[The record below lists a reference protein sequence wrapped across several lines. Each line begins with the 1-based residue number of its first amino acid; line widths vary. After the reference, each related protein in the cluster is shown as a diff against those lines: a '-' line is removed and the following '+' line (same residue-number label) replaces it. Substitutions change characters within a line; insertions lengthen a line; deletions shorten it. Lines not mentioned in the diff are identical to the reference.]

1 LAETA
6 AYVCSVEALIIDVLA
21 DLGLPGAG
29 RLPGFPGVWID
40 PDSSDPRK
48 ICAIGVR
55 LSRGRTMHGFA
66 LNVDP
71 DMSMFGHIV
80 PCGIA
85 DKGVTSLAAEGI
97 DVDMRT
103 VVDAVAAR
111 AAERWGTGG
120 HDRADVVWRHR
131 PDDLSPF
138 SRGAGAGRPVRP
150 QEHGAGQ
157 PQTAAPEPSTPA
169 AVPVTLSARG
179 TTARRAA
186 RLAEAGV
193 TEAVPISDRKPDWM
207 RAPLTHSPEVAQ

>member
-71 DMSMFGHIV
+71 DLAMFGHIV

-103 VVDAVAAR
+103 VVEAVAAR
-111 AAERWGTGG
+111 AVERWGSAG
-120 HDRADVVWRHR
+120 HARAD
-131 PDDLSPF
+131 DA
-138 SRGAGAGRPVRP
+138 SRLRAAVCSAITPGAGAG
-150 QEHGAGQ
+150 
-157 PQTAAPEPSTPA
+157 
-169 AVPVTLSARG
+169 LD
-179 TTARRAA
+179 RR
-186 RLAEAGV
+186 
-193 TEAVPISDRKPDWM
+193 
-207 RAPLTHSPEVAQ
+207 